1 MALISSLASGV
12 SALKSF
18 SDGLETIGSNIAN
31 VNTYG
36 YKTSRVNYA
45 DNFSN
50 MLSKATLNGGPVTSQ
65 IGTGV
70 SVASITSDFTQGTIT
85 STGVVTDLAIDG
97 NGFFK
102 VIDPLTNAEYATR
115 SGDFLVN
122 SAGNMVDANGF
133 NVQGMTGG
141 SISYTVTEVGG
152 ELVYTPTKTPP
163 GSVGDI
169 NLDFDLDI
177 GSGITVDSS
186 VTSFSNAEVL
196 AGAPSLES
204 FGFDKYG
211 NAVMYMSNGDSFDI
225 AKVLLMDFSNPNA
238 LESVGGNLYGNL
250 DVAGPANGTTTL
262 TEASNSAGIGGFGT
276 FKTESLE
283 LSNVDLTDEMASLI
297 TTQRSFQAGSRIIS
311 VTDDVLQEV
320 VNLKR

>member
-18 SDGLETIGSNIAN
+18 SDGLEVIGSNIAN
-31 VNTYG
+31 VNSYG
-36 YKTSRVNYA
+36 YKTSRANYA

-50 MLSKATLNGGPVTSQ
+50 MLSKATLQGGPVTSQ

-70 SVASITSDFTQGTIT
+70 NVSSISSDFSQGTIT

-102 VIDPLTNAEYATR
+102 VIDPLTSAEYVTR
-115 SGDFLVN
+115 SGNFFVKTGGDLV
-122 SAGNMVDANGF
+122 DPNGF
-133 NVQGMTGG
+133 NVQGLTGG
-141 SISYTVTEVGG
+141 SIAYTVTEVAG
-152 ELVYTPTKTPP
+152 ELVYTPTKTAPTT
-163 GSVGDI
+163 VGDI
-169 NLDFDLDI
+169 NLDFDLGV
-177 GSGITVDSS
+177 GSGITVDAS
-186 VTSFSNAEVL
+186 VTSFSNAEVE
-196 AGAPSLES
+196 AAVPTLES

-211 NAVMYMSNGDSFDI
+211 NAMMYMSNGDSFSVG
-225 AKVLLMDFSNPNA
+225 KVLMLDFSNPNA
-238 LESVGGNLYGNL
+238 LESVGGNLFANL
-250 DVAGPANGTTTL
+250 DVAGPTNGTTTL
-262 TEASNSAGIGGFGT
+262 TAAENSAGIGGFGT